1 MYRHERNTTARC
13 ILGLIFILRDAAL
26 IEETQITIKELR
38 RVDFQALRGE
48 DIDVVQKFVA
58 RRQFGELRDVPYGTR
73 IHDAGKLRLHY

>member
-1 MYRHERNTTARC
+1 MYRHKRNTTARC

-26 IEETQITIKELR
+26 VEEAQITIKELR
-38 RVDFQALRGE
+38 RIDFQALRGK

-58 RRQFGELRDVPYGTR
+58 CRQFGELRDVPYGTR